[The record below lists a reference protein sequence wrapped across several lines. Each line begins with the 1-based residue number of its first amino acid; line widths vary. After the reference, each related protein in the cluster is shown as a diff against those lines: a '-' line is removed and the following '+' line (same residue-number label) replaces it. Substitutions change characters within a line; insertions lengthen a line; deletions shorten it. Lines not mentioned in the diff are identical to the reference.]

1 MIETS
6 ITIGGFTIY
15 EPTTVLTDLIITI
28 LCFHFLYKL
37 KNNLP
42 SVNKWK
48 MFFLFF
54 GLSTLVGAFSHALFK
69 EHSGAGYK
77 SFWLSM
83 QVLNLLAV
91 FSAQLATYHSVLL
104 ENKHNK
110 VWLYSYYTQ
119 LILFTV
125 AVFVFH
131 NFLVV
136 VLDNAIGLIP
146 VLILHLKNRK
156 QAEGYKGIANGIL
169 ISFLTGIVHG
179 TKLTFHAYF
188 NFNDIAHVLIMISL
202 YYIYSGVKKL
212 TL

>member
-6 ITIGGFTIY
+6 ISIGKLTIY

-28 LCFHFLYKL
+28 LCFLFLYNL

-42 SVNKWK
+42 STNKWK
-48 MFFLFF
+48 LFFLFF

-69 EHSGAGYK
+69 EHSGIAYK

-83 QVLNLLAV
+83 QMLNLFAV
-91 FSAQLATYHSVLL
+91 FTAQLATYYSVLL
-104 ENKHNK
+104 ENKHK
-110 VWLYSYYTQ
+110 KIWLNSYFIQ
-119 LILFTV
+119 LVIFAV
-125 AVFVFH
+125 AVFIFQ

-146 VLILHLKNRK
+146 VLILHLKHRN
-156 QAEGYKGIANGIL
+156 QNEGYKGIANGIL

-202 YYIYSGVKKL
+202 YYIYSGVKKI